1 MAGELL
7 HIALDIC
14 KGLYSHIL
22 ANNEACL
29 LINSQKCM
37 LLSQR
42 LLEAQET
49 LQTVCHKLKMTGP
62 QSQSTRMDVSL
73 TMQELVHVLLN
84 AEKTVIKDCSAG
96 EKWMESA
103 LRQGGDLKETFGE
116 ILYDLQWLCSILC
129 KWVGQ
134 DSQVLELAD
143 CDRTLCG
150 TAINSLLTAAKKDEE
165 DLKHLLWDS
174 QGDHFCL
181 ALCPGSEATC
191 MRCLAR
197 QLVQKLKFQSEF
209 QAWPATEKK
218 NYHERLCKS
227 KFDDLSAWQCVLS
240 VDIRE
245 LKAGRLLGQGGFG
258 IVREAD
264 WLGEPYAIKISKYGY
279 EEIFKREIL
288 ALSGLHHPHIMH
300 VVCCAQEKKK
310 CSYIME
316 LMDMTLAQ
324 MLENGH
330 LSLVRGVDVVL
341 QIAEGINYLHSM
353 DLVHRDLK
361 PDNILVRRDHPASE
375 DSMSA
380 RQGEPLLIA
389 KVSDFGNTKL
399 KMESTAYANQTLP
412 IGTTMFMAP
421 EAYELEDGDMQP
433 ERFHPKKTDVYSFGL
448 ICFCVLIGEPTP
460 FPPTELMNPSVRAFK
475 GKVRKGKRPQL
486 PCACPHYLSGLIEQ
500 CWDGN
505 PVIRPDFQTICT
517 ELRYIKGCLL
527 TGLHKNLSLQSA
539 IARFPR
545 YPIGRFIEV
554 FMLGSIRQEI
564 NVNRLSNYKE
574 LGQEIA
580 CMFDIEG
587 QDDGDLEYRL
597 MYKNNKDYCI
607 LVGKSPWEL
616 FVTTVWAIYIVAPG
630 EVAPG
635 EVPW

>member
-245 LKAGRLLGQGGFG
+245 LKA
-258 IVREAD
+258 
-264 WLGEPYAIKISKYGY
+264 
-279 EEIFKREIL
+279 
-288 ALSGLHHPHIMH
+288 
-300 VVCCAQEKKK
+300 EKKK

-545 YPIGRFIEV
+545 YPIGRFIE
-554 FMLGSIRQEI
+554 
-564 NVNRLSNYKE
+564 
-574 LGQEIA
+574 EIA